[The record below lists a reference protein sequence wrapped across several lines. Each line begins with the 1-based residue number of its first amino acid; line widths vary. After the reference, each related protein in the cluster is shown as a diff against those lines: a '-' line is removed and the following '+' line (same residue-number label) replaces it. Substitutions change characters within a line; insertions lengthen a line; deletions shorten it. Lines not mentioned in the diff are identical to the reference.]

1 MQSVDVKDL
10 ENYKGKDMGHSDW
23 MSIDQNRINLF
34 TK

>member
-23 MSIDQNRINLF
+23 MSIDQ
-34 TK
+34 KE